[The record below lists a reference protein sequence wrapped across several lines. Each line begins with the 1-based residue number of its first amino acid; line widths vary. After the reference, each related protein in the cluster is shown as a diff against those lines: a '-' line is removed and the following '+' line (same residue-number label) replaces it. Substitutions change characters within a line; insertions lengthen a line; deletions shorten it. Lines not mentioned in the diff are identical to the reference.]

1 MEHLV
6 GYYYTSIINAFRPY
20 GLELDLK
27 MWGGRLPYSNRQKPS
42 LTMHMVDSLE
52 KVSWLR
58 GFFIWNLVPWEE
70 SIIHDAIRNVKEFR
84 EKFNIKKIPI
94 MKRDPKDIKYLL
106 QDVIITYRTLENS
119 FSSTFLEEAQP
130 IIDEMVGHFLKGL
143 FDPALT
149 RELFFKVREK
159 KLIIGFEEA
168 LQEVYAKEGLNVRQ
182 VENWPVEKI
191 NYVPE
196 ELKEKLIPSIQ
207 NLFASF
213 KSNLDRNNSFQ

>member
-27 MWGGRLPYSNRQKPS
+27 MWGGRLPYSNRKKPS

-84 EKFNIKKIPI
+84 EKFNITKIPI

-106 QDVIITYRTLENS
+106 QDVIINYRSIIITHKVLHIFALVEWAVLWQVNNKVES
-119 FSSTFLEEAQP
+119 PDSTF
-130 IIDEMVGHFLKGL
+130 
-143 FDPALT
+143 
-149 RELFFKVREK
+149 
-159 KLIIGFEEA
+159 
-168 LQEVYAKEGLNVRQ
+168 
-182 VENWPVEKI
+182 
-191 NYVPE
+191 
-196 ELKEKLIPSIQ
+196 
-207 NLFASF
+207 
-213 KSNLDRNNSFQ
+213 